1 MAADGDKVRVDLD
14 AEIIERTRLAVG
26 ATGES
31 NTAVVERALN
41 AYLLG
46 RLLDAAQARS
56 GVSEEEA
63 ERIAYEELHAARR
76 ERGAA

>member
-1 MAADGDKVRVDLD
+1 MSSDGDKVRVDLD
-14 AEIIERTRLAVG
+14 AEIVERTRSAVG
-26 ATGES
+26 ATAES

-56 GVSEEEA
+56 GLSEEEA

>member
-14 AEIIERTRLAVG
+14 AEMIERTRSAVG

-46 RLLDAAQARS
+46 RLLDVAQARA
-56 GVSEEEA
+56 GLSEEES
-63 ERIAYEELHAARR
+63 ERIAYNELHAPRR

>member
-14 AEIIERTRLAVG
+14 AEIIERTRSAVG

-46 RLLDAAQARS
+46 RLLDGTQARS
-56 GVSEEEA
+56 GLSEEEA
-63 ERIAYEELHAARR
+63 ERIAYDELHAARR